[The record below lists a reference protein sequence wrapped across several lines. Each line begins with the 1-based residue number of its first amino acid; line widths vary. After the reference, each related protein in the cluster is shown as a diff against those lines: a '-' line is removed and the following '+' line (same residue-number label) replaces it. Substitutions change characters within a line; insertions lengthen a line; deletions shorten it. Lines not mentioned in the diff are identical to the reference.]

1 MSLMH
6 LAANVSVFL
15 SQCFGTNIWDETLPY
30 ISLSWMLIERKK
42 LSEEAVYPSAENL
55 EQLEN
60 NVLTFS
66 PISSLTY

>member
-30 ISLSWMLIERKK
+30 ISLSWMLIERKNCQKK
-42 LSEEAVYPSAENL
+42 LFI
-55 EQLEN
+55 Q
-60 NVLTFS
+60 VLK
-66 PISSLTY
+66 IWSS